1 MKMKLTSLFEE
12 LKSSRHYIPKNNN
25 EMGIDIIPNYMTQ
38 IQCTLLTTKKG
49 TEIQVKDIYRL
60 G

>member
-1 MKMKLTSLFEE
+1 MKMKLKSLVEE
-12 LKSSRHYIPKNNN
+12 LKFSRCYIHKSN

-38 IQCTLLTTKKG
+38 IQCTLLTTSEG
-49 TEIQVKDIYRL
+49 TGIQVTEIYRL